1 MVSSILDGMNVMSEH
16 FSALYNMLALWG
28 NFIPEWFPTLHLNP
42 VFSTHN
48 KNRRNAGR
56 FFEDSV
62 LPQILRALWKNLINK
77 DL

>member
-42 VFSTHN
+42 VFSLLTTKTGGMQEDFLRMTCFFKFFVHFGKCN
-48 KNRRNAGR
+48 K
-56 FFEDSV
+56 
-62 LPQILRALWKNLINK
+62 
-77 DL
+77 